1 MKEMMLKAA
10 ACAILA
16 TTSTGC
22 GAFIGGGYP
31 VGFAYD
37 GSTKPHPMDQMQ
49 VQGPGK
55 SDDKV
60 GEACSTGFV
69 GLVSMGDASL
79 AAAKKAGGITD
90 VHTVDLRTFS
100 ILGVYVQGCTV
111 VHGK

>member
-1 MKEMMLKAA
+1 MKAMIAKSA
-10 ACAILA
+10 ACVLLA
-16 TTSTGC
+16 MTGTGC
-22 GAFIGGGYP
+22 GAFVGGGYP

-37 GSTKPHPMDQMQ
+37 ASSKPHPMDQQQ

-55 SDDKV
+55 SDDKT

-100 ILGVYVQGCTV
+100 ILGLYVQGCTV